1 MSIDTAAILAAR
13 YHKNPAPLKAAVL
26 GQGDANINPYA
37 ALRALQLQKEAERY
51 EMAQAAMRGQQMQ
64 NQPSMVEQALTP
76 TPPQMPP
83 QMQQPQGLPGMQQA
97 QQMQQPQGLPA
108 MQQAQ
113 QPQPSP
119 GLEGMPMP
127 EGSDAD
133 YAGGG
138 IVAFAGDPED
148 GSFVDDGGEQLSMAD
163 LAEVQDSNENRQV
176 SPGDPASYQSIA
188 ARLPGLLKNIENAQY
203 TPMTDQQYKT
213 AFTQRRALLE
223 EGAEP
228 SPYGALK
235 EQIAGLEAGREKDLG
250 QAKGMAL
257 LAAAGDVMQPGGLM
271 RGLGAAGKT
280 FAGVYGQAMQA
291 DKAEKRALMSMQFNL
306 ADAQRKEKMGLNR
319 EAIAAADQA
328 RQDHTAAQRFGL
340 ERTKAM
346 ATVASNMARATRPT
360 GTRATTSYDS
370 LVNGLYGEMKYK
382 NDRLP
387 ENERLPD
394 QVLLANAHR
403 AAGPLRHQTSKTS
416 DYQSAVAAYIK
427 EDTEANE
434 KLPEGQRKTP
444 AAISAEAYRKAAPL
458 LIGKLDPDKVMDV
471 KNRQATTEERSQA
484 DLEKDR
490 KEQRRLEEERNR
502 IERDRQQREERQ
514 EETNYQKA
522 IVEWGNAETT
532 RKKAI
537 AAEKENLALDP
548 TYLRATKAE
557 KKRREQEIEALY
569 PQIPKPQR
577 VAPSSEAAPNPDAAP
592 APAPR
597 QNAGNK
603 NSQAKASSG
612 KVITRADIQA
622 TAAATGRSEAD
633 VEAAAKAK
641 GYKIK

>member
-64 NQPSMVEQALTP
+64 NQPSMVEQALAP
-76 TPPQMPP
+76 TQQPQMPPQMPP
-83 QMQQPQGLPGMQQA
+83 QMQQPQMP

-127 EGSDAD
+127 EGE

-148 GSFVDDGGEQLSMAD
+148 GSYVDEGEQLSMAD

-176 SPGDPASYQSIA
+176 SSGDPASYQSIA
-188 ARLPGLLKNIENAQY
+188 ARLPDLLKNIENAQY

-360 GTRATTSYDS
+360 GTRAPTSYDN
-370 LVNGLYGEMKYK
+370 LVSGLYGELKEK
-382 NDRLP
+382 NDKLP
-387 ENERLPD
+387 ED
-394 QVLLANAHR
+394 QRVSDKSLLAQAHR
-403 AAGPLRHQTSKTS
+403 NAAPLRHQASKTS

-427 EDTEANE
+427 EDTEANN
-434 KLPEGQRKTP
+434 KLPEGQRKSP
-444 AAISAEAYRKAAPL
+444 SFIEAEAHRKAAPL
-458 LIGKLDPDKVMDV
+458 LIGKLDPKEVMDV
-471 KNRQATTEERSQA
+471 RKREATTEERSQA
-484 DLEKDR
+484 DIEKDR
-490 KEQRRLEEERNR
+490 KEQRRLEGERNR
-502 IERDRQQREERQ
+502 IDQERQQREARQ
-514 EETNYQKA
+514 EETNFQKA
-522 IVEWGNAETT
+522 QIEWQQAETA
-532 RKKAI
+532 RRKAI
-537 AAEKENLALDP
+537 ADEQKK
-548 TYLRATKAE
+548 LRMDRDYIQATPERKAE
-557 KKRREQEIEALY
+557 MRKEIEDKY
-569 PQIPKPQR
+569 PVAPKPQR
-577 VAPSSEAAPNPDAAP
+577 VAPSSEAAPRPDAAP

-597 QNAGNK
+597 QNTGNK

-612 KVITRADIQA
+612 KVITRADIKA
-622 TAAATGRSEAD
+622 TAAATGKSEAD
-633 VEAAAKAK
+633 VEAAARAK
-641 GYKIK
+641 GYTIK

>member
-97 QQMQQPQGLPA
+97 QQPQPQGLPA

-119 GLEGMPMP
+119 GLEGMPVP

-148 GSFVDDGGEQLSMAD
+148 GSYVDDGEQLSMAD

-176 SPGDPASYQSIA
+176 SSGDPASYQSIA
-188 ARLPGLLKNIENAQY
+188 ARLPGLLKNIENAEY
-203 TPMTDQQYKT
+203 KAFTPEQYKD
-213 AFTQRRALLE
+213 AFTKRRALIE
-223 EGAEP
+223 EGTEP
-228 SPYGALK
+228 SPYGELK
-235 EQIAGLEAGREKDLG
+235 QQIAGLEGERAQNLG
-250 QAKGMAL
+250 QARGMAM
-257 LAAAGDVMQPGGLM
+257 LAAAGDIMQPGGLM

-280 FAGVYGQAMQA
+280 FAGMYGQAMQA

-340 ERTKAM
+340 EKTKAM
-346 ATVASNMARATRPT
+346 ATVASNMARATKPT
-360 GTRATTSYDS
+360 GTRAPTSYDS

-382 NDRLP
+382 NDQLP

-427 EDTEANE
+427 EDTEANN
-434 KLPEGQRKTP
+434 KLPEDQRKSP
-444 AAISAEAYRKAAPL
+444 AFIEAEAYRKAAPL
-458 LIGKLDPDKVMDV
+458 LIGKLDPKEVMDV
-471 KNRQATTEERSQA
+471 RKREATTDEKSQA

-502 IERDRQQREERQ
+502 IDQERQQREARQ
-514 EETNYQKA
+514 EETNFQKAQIEWQQAETARRKA
-522 IVEWGNAETT
+522 IVDEQ
-532 RKKAI
+532 KK
-537 AAEKENLALDP
+537 
-548 TYLRATKAE
+548 LRMDRDYIQATPERKAE
-557 KKRREQEIEALY
+557 MRKEIEDKY
-569 PQIPKPQR
+569 PAAPKPER
-577 VAPSSEAAPNPDAAP
+577 VAPPPRSDAAP
-592 APAPR
+592 APAPAPAPR
-597 QNAGNK
+597 RDSGNK
-603 NSQAKASSG
+603 NSQVKASSG
-612 KVITRADIQA
+612 KVITRADIKE
-622 TAAATGRSEAD
+622 TAKASGRTEAE
-633 VEAAAKAK
+633 VEAAAKKA
-641 GYKIK
+641 GYTIK

>member
-76 TPPQMPP
+76 TQPQMPP

-97 QQMQQPQGLPA
+97 QQPQPQGLPA

-113 QPQPSP
+113 PQQPSP

-127 EGSDAD
+127 EGE

-148 GSFVDDGGEQLSMAD
+148 GSYVDEGEQLSMAD
-163 LAEVQDSNENRQV
+163 LAELQDSNENRQP
-176 SPGDPASYQSIA
+176 SPGDPVTHDSISQQ
-188 ARLPGLLKNIENAQY
+188 LPGLLKNIQNAEY
-203 TPMTDQQYKT
+203 KAFTPEQYKD
-213 AFTQRRALLE
+213 AFTKRRALLE

-235 EQIAGLEAGREKDLG
+235 EQIAGLEAGREKELG
-250 QAKGMAL
+250 QARGMAM
-257 LAAAGDVMQPGGLM
+257 LAAAGDIMQPGGLM

-280 FAGVYGQAMQA
+280 FAGMYGQAMQA

-328 RQDHTAAQRFGL
+328 RQDNNAAQRFGL
-340 ERTKAM
+340 EKNKAM
-346 ATVASNMARATRPT
+346 ATVASNMARATKPT
-360 GTRATTSYDS
+360 GTRAPTSYDN
-370 LVNGLYGEMKYK
+370 LVSGLYGELKEK
-382 NDRLP
+382 NDKLP
-387 ENERLPD
+387 ED
-394 QVLLANAHR
+394 QRVSDKSLLAQAHR
-403 AAGPLRHQTSKTS
+403 NAAPLRHQASKTS
-416 DYQSAVAAYIK
+416 DYQAAVAAYIK

-458 LIGKLDPDKVMDV
+458 LIGRLDPDKVMDV
-471 KNRQATTEERSQA
+471 KERAVATDEKSQVATEA
-484 DLEKDR
+484 DR
-490 KEQRRLEEERNR
+490 KEQRRLEAERNR
-502 IERDRQQREERQ
+502 IDQERQQREARQ
-514 EETNYQKA
+514 EETNFQKA
-522 IVEWGNAETT
+522 LIDWGNAETA

-548 TYLRATKAE
+548 TYLRASKEE
-557 KKRREQEIEALY
+557 KKRREQEIEALF
-569 PQIPKPQR
+569 PPIPKPER
-577 VAPSSEAAPNPDAAP
+577 VAPPPRSDAAPPPDAAP

-603 NSQAKASSG
+603 NSSLTGKAVTIKGAPQGAKYGQRLPDGRYEVLDASG
-612 KVITRADIQA
+612 KLVGYA
-622 TAAATGRSEAD
+622 T
-633 VEAAAKAK
+633 K
-641 GYKIK
+641 

>member
-64 NQPSMVEQALTP
+64 NQPSMVEQALAP
-76 TPPQMPP
+76 TQQPQMPP

-97 QQMQQPQGLPA
+97 QQPQPQGLPA

-113 QPQPSP
+113 PQQPSP

-127 EGSDAD
+127 EGE

-148 GSFVDDGGEQLSMAD
+148 GSYVDEGEQLSMAD

-176 SPGDPASYQSIA
+176 SPGDPVTNQSIT
-188 ARLPGLLKNIENAQY
+188 ARLPALLKNIESAEY
-203 TPMTDQQYKT
+203 KAFTPEQYKD
-213 AFTQRRALLE
+213 AFTKRRALLE
-223 EGAEP
+223 EGTEP

-235 EQIAGLEAGREKDLG
+235 EQIAGLEAGREKELG
-250 QAKGMAL
+250 QARGMAM
-257 LAAAGDVMQPGGLM
+257 LAAAGDIMQPGGLM

-280 FAGVYGQAMQA
+280 FAGMYGQAMQA

-328 RQDHTAAQRFGL
+328 RQDNNAAQRFGL
-340 ERTKAM
+340 EKNKAM
-346 ATVASNMARATRPT
+346 ANVATGMARATRPT

-382 NDRLP
+382 NDQLP

-403 AAGPLRHQTSKTS
+403 AAGPLRHQTSRTS

-427 EDTEANE
+427 EDTEANN
-434 KLPEGQRKTP
+434 KLPEDQRKSP
-444 AAISAEAYRKAAPL
+444 SFIEAEAYRKAAPL
-458 LIGKLDPDKVMDV
+458 LIGKLDPKEVMDV
-471 KNRQATTEERSQA
+471 RKREAATDEKSQAATEEDKKKQRQQ
-484 DLEKDR
+484 E
-490 KEQRRLEEERNR
+490 EQRLS
-502 IERDRQQREERQ
+502 IERDRQKREERQ

-557 KKRREQEIEALY
+557 KKRREEEIEAMYLSL
-569 PQIPKPQR
+569 IH
-577 VAPSSEAAPNPDAAP
+577 
-592 APAPR
+592 
-597 QNAGNK
+597 
-603 NSQAKASSG
+603 
-612 KVITRADIQA
+612 I
-622 TAAATGRSEAD
+622 
-633 VEAAAKAK
+633 
-641 GYKIK
+641 

>member
-37 ALRALQLQKEAERY
+37 ALRALQLQKDAERY

-76 TPPQMPP
+76 TPPQMPQ
-83 QMQQPQGLPGMQQA
+83 QMQQPQMP

-119 GLEGMPMP
+119 GLEGMPVP

-148 GSFVDDGGEQLSMAD
+148 GSYVDEGEQLSMAD

-176 SPGDPASYQSIA
+176 SPGDPVTNQSIT
-188 ARLPGLLKNIENAQY
+188 ARLPALLKNIENAEY
-203 TPMTDQQYKT
+203 KAFTPEQYKD
-213 AFTQRRALLE
+213 AFTKRRALLE

-235 EQIAGLEAGREKDLG
+235 EQIAGLEAGREKELG

-257 LAAAGDVMQPGGLM
+257 LAAAGDIMQPGGLM

-280 FAGVYGQAMQA
+280 FAGMYGQAMQA

-328 RQDHTAAQRFGL
+328 RQDNTAAQTFALRRSQALASVATG
-340 ERTKAM
+340 M
-346 ATVASNMARATRPT
+346 AKATRPT

-382 NDRLP
+382 NDQLP

-403 AAGPLRHQTSKTS
+403 AAGPLRHQASKTS

-427 EDTEANE
+427 EDTEANN
-434 KLPEGQRKTP
+434 KLPEGQRKSP
-444 AAISAEAYRKAAPL
+444 SFIEAEAHRKAAPL
-458 LIGKLDPDKVMDV
+458 LIGKLDPKEVMDV
-471 KNRQATTEERSQA
+471 KKREATTDEKAQA
-484 DLEKDR
+484 ATEADK
-490 KEQRRLEEERNR
+490 KEQRRLEAERNR
-502 IERDRQQREERQ
+502 IEQERQKREERQ
-514 EETNYQKA
+514 EETNHQKA
-522 IVEWGNAETT
+522 LIDWGNAETA

-548 TYLRATKAE
+548 TYLRASKEE
-557 KKRREQEIEALY
+557 KKRREQEIEALF
-569 PQIPKPQR
+569 PPTPKPER
-577 VAPSSEAAPNPDAAP
+577 VAPPAESAPPPRSDAAP

-603 NSQAKASSG
+603 NSSLTGKAVTIKGAPQGAKYGQRLPDGRYEVLDASG
-612 KVITRADIQA
+612 KLVGYA
-622 TAAATGRSEAD
+622 T
-633 VEAAAKAK
+633 K
-641 GYKIK
+641 

>member
-64 NQPSMVEQALTP
+64 NQPSMVEQALAP
-76 TPPQMPP
+76 TQQPQMPPQMPQQMP
-83 QMQQPQGLPGMQQA
+83 QQMQQPQGLPG
-97 QQMQQPQGLPA
+97 

-119 GLEGMPMP
+119 GLEGMPVP
-127 EGSDAD
+127 EGE

-138 IVAFAGDPED
+138 IVAFAGED
-148 GSFVDDGGEQLSMAD
+148 GSYVDSGDQLTPEMLAD
-163 LAEVQDSNENRQV
+163 LQDSQAGQE
-176 SPGDPASYQSIA
+176 SLGDPASYQSIA
-188 ARLPGLLKNIENAQY
+188 ARLPGLLKNIENAEY
-203 TPMTDQQYKT
+203 KAFTPDQYKE
-213 AFTQRRALLE
+213 AFTKRRALIE

-228 SPYGALK
+228 SPYGELK
-235 EQIAGLEAGREKDLG
+235 QQIAGLEGERAQNLG
-250 QAKGMAL
+250 QARGMAM
-257 LAAAGDVMQPGGLM
+257 LAAAGDIMQPGGLM

-280 FAGVYGQAMQA
+280 FAGMYGQAMQA

-340 ERTKAM
+340 EKTKAM
-346 ATVASNMARATRPT
+346 ATVASNMARATKPT
-360 GTRATTSYDS
+360 GTGEKTSDYRSAVADFYARAKEA
-370 LVNGLYGEMKYK
+370 NAK
-382 NDRLP
+382 LP
-387 ENERLPD
+387 ENERKSDAELR
-394 QVLLANAHR
+394 AIAHEKV
-403 AAGPLRHQTSKTS
+403 APLF
-416 DYQSAVAAYIK
+416 A
-427 EDTEANE
+427 
-434 KLPEGQRKTP
+434 KLPAGE
-444 AAISAEAYRKAAPL
+444 
-458 LIGKLDPDKVMDV
+458 VMDV
-471 KNRQATTEERSQA
+471 RKREATTDEKSQA
-484 DLEKDR
+484 ATEEDKKKQRQQE
-490 KEQRRLEEERNR
+490 EQRLS
-502 IERDRQQREERQ
+502 IERERQQREARQ
-514 EETNYQKA
+514 EETNFQKA
-522 IVEWGNAETT
+522 QIEWQQAETA
-532 RKKAI
+532 RRKAI
-537 AAEKENLALDP
+537 ADEQKKLNMNRDYIRGTPEEKAQMRKD
-548 TYLRATKAE
+548 
-557 KKRREQEIEALY
+557 IEDKY
-569 PQIPKPQR
+569 PAAPKPQR
-577 VAPSSEAAPNPDAAP
+577 VAPSSDAAPRPDAAP

>member
-64 NQPSMVEQALTP
+64 NQPSMVEQALSP
-76 TPPQMPP
+76 TPP
-83 QMQQPQGLPGMQQA
+83 QMQQPQGLPAMQQPQMP

-113 QPQPSP
+113 PQQPSP

-127 EGSDAD
+127 EGE

-163 LAEVQDSNENRQV
+163 LAELQERSENIQP
-176 SPGDPASYQSIA
+176 SPGDPVTHNSISQQ
-188 ARLPGLLKNIENAQY
+188 LPGLLKNIENAEY
-203 TPMTDQQYKT
+203 KAFTPEQYKDV
-213 AFTQRRALLE
+213 FTKRRALLE
-223 EGAEP
+223 EGTEP

-235 EQIAGLEAGREKDLG
+235 EQIAGLEAGREKELG

-257 LAAAGDVMQPGGLM
+257 LAAAGDVMQPGGLL

-280 FAGVYGQAMQA
+280 FAGMYGQAMQA

-328 RQDHTAAQRFGL
+328 RQDNTAAQTFALRKSQALASVATG
-340 ERTKAM
+340 M
-346 ATVASNMARATRPT
+346 AKATRPT
-360 GTRATTSYDS
+360 GTRAPTSYDN
-370 LVNGLYGEMKYK
+370 LVSGLYGELKEK
-382 NDRLP
+382 NDKLP
-387 ENERLPD
+387 ED
-394 QVLLANAHR
+394 QRVSDKSLLAQAHR
-403 AAGPLRHQTSKTS
+403 DAAPLRHQASKTS
-416 DYQSAVAAYIK
+416 DYQAAVAAYIK
-427 EDTEANE
+427 EDTEANN
-434 KLPEGQRKTP
+434 KLPENQRKTP
-444 AAISAEAYRKAAPL
+444 AAIAAEAYRKAAPL
-458 LIGKLDPDKVMDV
+458 LVGKLDPERVMDV
-471 KNRQATTEERSQA
+471 RQQQADTSAKSQE

-490 KEQRRLEEERNR
+490 KEQRKLEAERNR
-502 IERDRQQREERQ
+502 LEQERIEKERRQ
-514 EETNYQKA
+514 EETNFQKA
-522 IVEWGNAETT
+522 IIDWGVAETT

-548 TYLRATKAE
+548 TYLRASKEE
-557 KKRREQEIEALY
+557 KQRREKAIEDMY
-569 PQIPKPQR
+569 PPIPKPQR
-577 VAPSSEAAPNPDAAP
+577 AAPASAPEAAP

-597 QNAGNK
+597 SDAGSGNK
-603 NSQAKASSG
+603 NSSLTGKAAKMQGAPQGATYGQRLPDGRYEVLDASG
-612 KVITRADIQA
+612 KLVGYA
-622 TAAATGRSEAD
+622 TT
-633 VEAAAKAK
+633 K
-641 GYKIK
+641 

>member
-64 NQPSMVEQALTP
+64 NQPSMVEQALAP
-76 TPPQMPP
+76 TQQPQMPP
-83 QMQQPQGLPGMQQA
+83 QMPQQMP

-119 GLEGMPMP
+119 GLEGMPVP

-138 IVAFAGDPED
+138 IVAFAGDSED

-176 SPGDPASYQSIA
+176 SPGDPVTNQSIT
-188 ARLPGLLKNIENAQY
+188 ARLPALLKNIESAEY
-203 TPMTDQQYKT
+203 KAFTPEQYKD
-213 AFTQRRALLE
+213 AFTKRRALLE
-223 EGAEP
+223 EGTEP

-235 EQIAGLEAGREKDLG
+235 EQIAGLEAGREKELG
-250 QAKGMAL
+250 QARGMAM
-257 LAAAGDVMQPGGLM
+257 LAAAGDIMQPGGLM

-280 FAGVYGQAMQA
+280 FAGMYGQAMQA

-328 RQDHTAAQRFGL
+328 RQDNNAAQRFGL
-340 ERTKAM
+340 EKNKAM
-346 ATVASNMARATRPT
+346 ANVATGMARATRPT

-382 NDRLP
+382 NDQLP

-394 QVLLANAHR
+394 QILLANAHR
-403 AAGPLRHQTSKTS
+403 AAEPLRHRPSKTS

-427 EDTEANE
+427 EDTEANN
-434 KLPEGQRKTP
+434 KLPEGQRKSP
-444 AAISAEAYRKAAPL
+444 SFIEAEAHRKAAPL
-458 LIGKLDPDKVMDV
+458 LIGKLDPKEVMDV
-471 KNRQATTEERSQA
+471 RKREATTEERSQA
-484 DLEKDR
+484 DIEKDR
-490 KEQRRLEEERNR
+490 KEQRRLEAERNR
-502 IERDRQQREERQ
+502 IEQERQQREARQ
-514 EETNYQKA
+514 EETNFQKA
-522 IVEWGNAETT
+522 QIEWQQAETA
-532 RKKAI
+532 RRKAI
-537 AAEKENLALDP
+537 AEEQKRLLLNRD
-548 TYLRATKAE
+548 YIQATPEGKAQMR
-557 KKRREQEIEALY
+557 KEIEDKY
-569 PQIPKPQR
+569 PAAPKPQR
-577 VAPSSEAAPNPDAAP
+577 AAPSAESAPPPSSDAAP

-597 QNAGNK
+597 QN
-603 NSQAKASSG
+603 
-612 KVITRADIQA
+612 TE
-622 TAAATGRSEAD
+622 T
-633 VEAAAKAK
+633 
-641 GYKIK
+641 KIPKQRPLVVK

>member
-64 NQPSMVEQALTP
+64 NQPSMVEQALAP
-76 TPPQMPP
+76 TQQPQMPPQMPP
-83 QMQQPQGLPGMQQA
+83 QMQQPQMP

-127 EGSDAD
+127 EGE

-148 GSFVDDGGEQLSMAD
+148 GSYVDEGEQLSMAD

-360 GTRATTSYDS
+360 GTRAPTSYDN
-370 LVNGLYGEMKYK
+370 LVSGLYGELKEK
-382 NDRLP
+382 NDKLP
-387 ENERLPD
+387 ED
-394 QVLLANAHR
+394 QRVSDKSLLAQAHR
-403 AAGPLRHQTSKTS
+403 NAAPLRHQASKTS

-427 EDTEANE
+427 EDTEANN
-434 KLPEGQRKTP
+434 KLPEGQRKSP
-444 AAISAEAYRKAAPL
+444 SFIEAEAHRKAAPL
-458 LIGKLDPDKVMDV
+458 LIGKLDPKEVMDV
-471 KNRQATTEERSQA
+471 RKREATTEERSQA
-484 DLEKDR
+484 DIEKDR
-490 KEQRRLEEERNR
+490 KEQRRLEAERNR
-502 IERDRQQREERQ
+502 IEQERQQREARQ
-514 EETNYQKA
+514 EETNFQKA
-522 IVEWGNAETT
+522 QIEWQQAETA
-532 RKKAI
+532 RRKAI
-537 AAEKENLALDP
+537 AEEQKRLLLNRD
-548 TYLRATKAE
+548 YIQATPEGKAQMR
-557 KKRREQEIEALY
+557 KEIEDKY
-569 PQIPKPQR
+569 PAAPKPQR
-577 VAPSSEAAPNPDAAP
+577 AAPSAESAPPPSSDAAP

-597 QNAGNK
+597 QNTGNK

-612 KVITRADIQA
+612 KVITRADIKA
-622 TAAATGRSEAD
+622 TATASGRTEAE
-633 VEAAAKAK
+633 VEAAAKKA
-641 GYKIK
+641 GYTIK